1 MSTHR
6 FFIPRDYFNER
17 DIRLPEN
24 IQTQVRKVLR
34 LKTGDKMD
42 VLDGSGEVFHT
53 RLVEKDNGELSV
65 EIIGRDWARGEPA
78 VHLTLAVALTQREKF
93 EWILQKG
100 TEIGV
105 SIFQPFISSRTL
117 IQKTSQSGRKEQRWK
132 EILREASEQSGR
144 GRIPQINPILHL
156 EEVLT
161 SVSELPKTT
170 LAAWT
175 DTSQPNLKTAL
186 SKLGKDFRQLTVI
199 TGPEGGFSPEEH
211 EWMRAAGV
219 QPFNLGDRVL
229 RMETA
234 AILAPALVLYE
245 LGEMRASE

>member
-6 FFIPRDYFNER
+6 FFIPRDCFS
-17 DIRLPEN
+17 DIEIPLPEN
-24 IQTQVRKVLR
+24 IQAQVRKVLR
-34 LKTGDKMD
+34 LEPGDAIDIM
-42 VLDGSGEVFHT
+42 DGSGQIFHS
-53 RLVEKDNGELSV
+53 RLVEKKNGDLAA
-65 EIIGRDWARGEPA
+65 EIFGREWARGEPT
-78 VHLTLAVALTQREKF
+78 VHLTLVAALTQREKF

-105 SIFQPFISSRTL
+105 SVFQPCISSRTL
-117 IQKTSQSGRKEQRWK
+117 IQKIDQADRKEQRWK
-132 EILREASEQSGR
+132 EILREAAEQSGR
-144 GRIPQINPILHL
+144 GRLPQITPTLRL
-156 EEVLT
+156 KEVLAA
-161 SVSELPKTT
+161 VSEARKPA

-175 DTSQPNLKTAL
+175 DTSQPDLKTAL
-186 SKLGKDFRQLTVI
+186 SALGGDIQHLAVI
-199 TGPEGGFSPEEH
+199 TGPEGGFSPEELDF
-211 EWMRAAGV
+211 MRAAAV

>member
-1 MSTHR
+1 MSIHR
-6 FFIPRDYFNER
+6 FFIPRDHFSER

-53 RLVEKDNGELSV
+53 RLVEKDNGELAV

-78 VHLTLAVALTQREKF
+78 VHLTLAVAISQREKF

-100 TEIGV
+100 TEIGI

-117 IQKTSQSGRKEQRWK
+117 IQKTSRAGRKEQRWK
-132 EILREASEQSGR
+132 EILREAAEQSGR
-144 GRIPQINPILHL
+144 GCIPQILQTLRLI
-156 EEVLT
+156 EVLAV
-161 SVSELPKTT
+161 VSEAREPT

-175 DTSQPNLKTAL
+175 DTSQPDLKTAL
-186 SKLGKDFRQLTVI
+186 SSFGRDFRRLTVI

-219 QPFNLGDRVL
+219 QPFNLGNRIL

-234 AILAPALVLYE
+234 AILTPALVLYE